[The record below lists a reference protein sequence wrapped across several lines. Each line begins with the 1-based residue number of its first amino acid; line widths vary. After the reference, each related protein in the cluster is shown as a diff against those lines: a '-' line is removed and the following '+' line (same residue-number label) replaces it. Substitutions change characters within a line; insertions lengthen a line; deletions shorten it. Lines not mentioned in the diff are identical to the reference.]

1 MNKSVVQ
8 RIRILVYAYATDK
21 LNTLKLPSQ
30 LRWRF
35 RFWSAQKQTA
45 GEEGCGHLISLV
57 FSPLFP
63 QNLMPLCKLYFPF
76 RGGGVVAWLR
86 VIVSLKL
93 NLLLQFGN
101 RFLVY
106 DVDNRIPS
114 DHTRKTTDVSD
125 IPAYLFIVFSAT
137 ASLGIVLG
145 VIFLVFNRYYRKCR

>member
-1 MNKSVVQ
+1 MQ
-8 RIRILVYAYATDK
+8 RIKIYVYVYATDK
-21 LNTLKLPSQ
+21 WNTCKVTSQ

-35 RFWSAQKQTA
+35 RFWSAQEEA
-45 GEEGCGHLISLV
+45 AWGEGCGHLISWV
-57 FSPLFP
+57 FSPLFL
-63 QNLMPLCKLYFPF
+63 QNFPF
-76 RGGGVVAWLR
+76 RGGVVVAWFG
-86 VIVSLKL
+86 VIVALKL
-93 NLLLQFGN
+93 NLSLQFGN

>member
-1 MNKSVVQ
+1 MNRSVVQ
-8 RIRILVYAYATDK
+8 GIKIILYAYATEN
-21 LNTLKLPSQ
+21 LNTCKVPSQ

-35 RFWSAQKQTA
+35 RFWSAQEETGW
-45 GEEGCGHLISLV
+45 GEECSHLISLV

-76 RGGGVVAWLR
+76 WLS
-86 VIVSLKL
+86 VIVSPKL

-114 DHTRKTTDVSD
+114 DHTRKTKDVSD
-125 IPAYLFIVFSAT
+125 IPAYLFIVFSAI

>member
-1 MNKSVVQ
+1 M
-8 RIRILVYAYATDK
+8 
-21 LNTLKLPSQ
+21 
-30 LRWRF
+30 
-35 RFWSAQKQTA
+35 
-45 GEEGCGHLISLV
+45 
-57 FSPLFP
+57 
-63 QNLMPLCKLYFPF
+63 
-76 RGGGVVAWLR
+76 VAWLS

-145 VIFLVFNRYYRKCR
+145 VIFLVFNRYYRNCR